1 MDNYRFKTGKDI
13 LNLCQKYNLSIGS
26 LAIKREAQSS
36 NVSEKEVYTQMVNSY
51 QVMKDS
57 AKRGV
62 KTSKDS
68 MGKLIGHNGKKM
80 FEYSKSSNILTS
92 SFVSKAIAYS
102 LAITEENA
110 RMGKIVACPTA
121 GACGVMPSILVALA
135 EEKNINQDEI
145 INGLF
150 AGSAIGLIIAT
161 FASVSGAEGGCQA
174 EVGSAS
180 AMAAAALVEIMGG
193 TPSQSLNAAAIAIKN
208 MLGLVCDPV
217 AGLVE
222 VPCSKR
228 NAGGV
233 GNAIVAAE
241 MALAGITSFIP
252 FDEVVIAM
260 GKVGKAIPAT
270 LRETAEGGLAVTN
283 TAKEYI
289 KNRHK

>member
-1 MDNYRFKTGKDI
+1 MDNYRFKTGEDI
-13 LNLCQKYNLSIGS
+13 LELCQKYSLSIGE

-36 NVSEKEVYTQMVNSY
+36 QISEELVYDQMVTSY
-51 QVMKDS
+51 QVMKES
-57 AKRGV
+57 ATRGV
-62 KTSKDS
+62 VTSKDS

-80 FEYSKSSNILTS
+80 FDYSKGETLTS
-92 SFVSKAIAYS
+92 SFVSKAVAYA
-102 LAITEENA
+102 LAVTEENA

-121 GACGVMPSILVALA
+121 GACGVMPSILVALS
-135 EEKNINQDEI
+135 EEKNIDEDKI
-145 INGLF
+145 IKGLF
-150 AGSAIGLIIAT
+150 TGSAVGLIIAT
-161 FASVSGAEGGCQA
+161 YASVSGAEGGCQA

-193 TPSQSLNAAAIAIKN
+193 SPSQSLNAAAMAIKN

-233 GNAIVAAE
+233 GNAVVAAE

-260 GKVGKAIPAT
+260 GKVGRSIPSA
-270 LRETAEGGLAVTN
+270 LRETAEGGLAVTQ
-283 TAKEYI
+283 TAKDYLES
-289 KNRHK
+289 R